1 VTDVAEWG
9 TRARRFFAV
18 DDTWER
24 VPRPGYLRR
33 DLVVAVVIWAV
44 CALALE
50 LVRSMGL
57 LDHKSVHVPWWQAQ
71 LAVATA
77 SLPLVVRR
85 RHPLAIA
92 VYLSAHLFVTG
103 MLAPLVM
110 IQFPMQILYFFGL
123 FGGMAWSRSRGAA
136 ATTLGFIVVFMF
148 GWLTFQFALGAGVE
162 GLDLT
167 KRHGLFPPVLS
178 NVTYSILINI
188 FYFGA
193 AVLGGQLTWR
203 NARQRAELAEQART
217 LAAQSAQ
224 LREHA
229 VTAERLRIA
238 RELHDVVAHHV
249 AVMGIQAGAARKVLR
264 RDPEAA
270 TGALQQVE
278 DSSREAVR
286 EMRSLLGTLRGKGV
300 ESPDRGPGPG
310 LEDLPGLV
318 EQVAALGLEVS
329 YVAHDD
335 LRGGADAV
343 PPALGLSLYRTVQE
357 ALANV
362 RRHSTATS
370 ASVVVRLARSASEDY
385 AEVEVL
391 DDGRPLRGTSGT
403 GLGLLGLRERVT
415 LHGGELETGPRTLGG
430 YRVRVRLP
438 MKGVH
443 GDG

>member
-1 VTDVAEWG
+1 VTDVADWG

-24 VPRPGYLRR
+24 APRHGYLRR
-33 DLVVAVVIWAV
+33 DLVVAVVIWVV
-44 CALALE
+44 CAVALE
-50 LVRSMGL
+50 LVRSMGA
-57 LDHKSVHVPWWQAQ
+57 LDYKTVHVPWWQAQ

-85 RHPLAIA
+85 RYPLAIA
-92 VYLSAHLFVTG
+92 VYLSAHMFATG
-103 MLAPLVM
+103 MLASLVM
-110 IQFPMQILYFFGL
+110 IQFPMQMLYFFGL
-123 FGGMAWSRSRGAA
+123 FGGMAWGRSRGAA
-136 ATTLGFIVVFMF
+136 VTTLGFIVVFMF
-148 GWLTFQFALGAGVE
+148 GRLTFQFALGAGAE
-162 GLDLT
+162 GLEAD
-167 KRHGLFPPVLS
+167 KHYGLLPPILS
-178 NVTYSILINI
+178 NVTYSILVNI

-217 LAAQSAQ
+217 LATQSEQ

-249 AVMGIQAGAARKVLR
+249 AVMGIQAGAARKVLT
-264 RDPEAA
+264 RDPDAA
-270 TGALQQVE
+270 AAALQQVE
-278 DSSREAVR
+278 NSSREAVG
-286 EMRSLLGTLRGKGV
+286 EMRSLLGTLRSNGADA
-300 ESPDRGPGPG
+300 PDRGPEPG
-310 LEDLPGLV
+310 LGDLPALV
-318 EQVAALGLEVS
+318 EQARGSGLEVS
-329 YVAHDD
+329 YAAHDD
-335 LRGGADAV
+335 LDIGADGI

-362 RRHSTATS
+362 RRHSTARS
-370 ASVVVRLARSASEDY
+370 ASVVVRFARMGSAKY

-403 GLGLLGLRERVT
+403 GLGLLGMRERVT
-415 LHGGELETGPRTLGG
+415 LHGGEVETGPRALGG

-438 MKGVH
+438 IKGVH
-443 GDG
+443 G